1 MSCTTKSITEL
12 ASAIV
17 ANTKIVSNW
26 YAANNLPLPSF
37 DINSPTTIAIPPS
50 EKEVAAAHAQVIAD
64 SFSLHN
70 VLKGPNEMLMGLA
83 ANNVNDTMS
92 LQAMRRFK
100 VAEKFGLDERV
111 SFEFLSRACG
121 VNVVDLSRLV
131 RHAMTNHIFR
141 EDEDGLVAHTAASRV
156 LRENV
161 LLTNLVGI
169 LTEELFP
176 GAPHTLDA
184 LVKFDGF
191 HAPEHS
197 GFSLG
202 HHTDK
207 GLYDELRE
215 YPDRAQRFAGAMSG
229 FAAVQDLMPLSKGWD
244 WAAVDA
250 RKGTV
255 VDIGGGWGPVCI
267 GLAREHPNIKF
278 VVQDFGDV
286 IAEGPDHVPAD
297 LKERITFQSYNF
309 LEQEQPIADADVYY
323 LRAIL
328 HNWPDPYC
336 VKILKHILPSLSK
349 GAHIL
354 VQDWV
359 LGDPWTLPPYTEKY
373 FRSWDLNMTT
383 FFGSRER
390 TLADWEQLIK
400 GADDRLS
407 VHLFEIGADRL
418 LDITWA

>member
-1 MSCTTKSITEL
+1 MSCTTKSIIEL
-12 ASAIV
+12 ASSV
-17 ANTKIVSNW
+17 AHNTKIVND
-26 YAANNLPLPSF
+26 YYTANNLPLPSF
-37 DINSPTTIAIPPS
+37 DIDSPTTIAIPQS
-50 EKEVAAAHAQVIAD
+50 EKEVIAAHAQAIAD

-83 ANNVNDTMS
+83 ANNVNDALS

-100 VAEKFGLDERV
+100 VAEKFGPDEKV
-111 SFEFLSRACG
+111 SFEFLSQACG
-121 VNVVDLSRLV
+121 VNVVDLSRLI

-141 EDEDGLVAHTAASRV
+141 EEGGLVAHTAASRV

-176 GAPHTLDA
+176 SAPHTLDA
-184 LVKFDGF
+184 LVKFNGF
-191 HAPEHS
+191 HAPNHS

-207 GLYDELRE
+207 GLYDELRQ

-229 FAAVQDLMPLSKGWD
+229 FAAVQDIGPLARGWD
-244 WAAVDA
+244 WASVDA
-250 RKGTV
+250 CKGTV

-267 GLAREHPNIKF
+267 GLAKYYPNINF
-278 VVQDFGDV
+278 IVQDFGDV
-286 IAEGPDHVPAD
+286 VAEGPDHVPAE
-297 LKERITFQSYNF
+297 LKERIKFQSYNF
-309 LEQEQPIADADVYY
+309 LEQEQPVTDALVYY
-323 LRAIL
+323 MRAIL
-328 HNWPDPYC
+328 HNWPDPFC
-336 VKILKHILPSLSK
+336 VKILRHILPALQK

-390 TLADWEQLIK
+390 TLADWERLVTE
-400 GADDRLS
+400 ADAKLS
-407 VHLFEIGADRL
+407 VRLVEIGADRL

>member
-12 ASAIV
+12 AFSIST
-17 ANTKIVSNW
+17 NTKIVND
-26 YAANNLPLPSF
+26 YYVANNLPLPSF
-37 DINSPTTIAIPPS
+37 DINSPRTIAIPAS
-50 EKEVAAAHAQVIAD
+50 EKEVSAAHAQIIAD

-83 ANNVNDTMS
+83 ANNVNDTLS

-100 VAEKFGLDERV
+100 VAEKFGLDEKV
-111 SFEFLSRACG
+111 SFEFLSQACD
-121 VNVVDLSRLV
+121 VNIVDLSRLI

-141 EDEDGLVAHTAASRV
+141 EDENGLVAHTAASRV

-161 LLTNLVGI
+161 LLTSLVGI

-207 GLYDELRE
+207 GLYEELRA

-229 FAAVQDLMPLSKGWD
+229 FAAVQDLTPLSKGWD
-244 WAAVDA
+244 WVSVDS
-250 RKGTV
+250 RHGTV

-267 GLAREHPNIKF
+267 GLAKAYPNINF
-278 VVQDFGDV
+278 VVQDFEDV
-286 IAEGPDHVPAD
+286 VTEGPDHVPAE
-297 LKERITFQSYNF
+297 LEGRIKFQSYNF
-309 LEQEQPIADADVYY
+309 LEQVQPITDATVYY
-323 LRAIL
+323 MRAIL

-336 VKILKHILPSLSK
+336 VKILKHIIPSLDK
-349 GAHIL
+349 DAHIL

-359 LGDPWTLPPYTEKY
+359 LGDPWTLPAYTEKY

-390 TLADWEQLIK
+390 TFADWEKLIK
-400 GADDRLS
+400 KADDKLS
-407 VHLFEIGADRL
+407 VRLVQIGADRL

>member
-12 ASAIV
+12 ASSIAS
-17 ANTKIVSNW
+17 NTKIVND
-26 YAANNLPLPSF
+26 YYVAHGLPLPSF
-37 DINSPTTIAIPPS
+37 DINSPTTIAIPSS
-50 EKEVAAAHAQVIAD
+50 EKEVAAAHAHAIAD

-83 ANNVNDTMS
+83 ANNVNDTLS

-100 VAEKFGLDERV
+100 VAEKFGLDEKV
-111 SFEFLSRACG
+111 TFEFLSETCG
-121 VNVVDLSRLV
+121 VNIVDLSRLI

-141 EDEDGLVAHTAASRV
+141 EENGLVMHTAASRV

-161 LLTNLVGI
+161 LLSNLVGI

-184 LVKFDGF
+184 LVKFNGF
-191 HAPEHS
+191 HAPNHS

-207 GLYDELRE
+207 GLYDELRN
-215 YPDRAQRFAGAMSG
+215 YPERGQRFAGAMSG
-229 FAAVQDLMPLSKGWD
+229 FAAAQDLKPLSAGWD
-244 WAAVDA
+244 WASVDVS
-250 RKGTV
+250 KGTV

-267 GLAREHPNIKF
+267 GLAKDYPNINF
-278 VVQDFGDV
+278 VVQDFEDV
-286 IAEGPDHVPAD
+286 VAEGPSHVPSE
-297 LKERITFQSYNF
+297 LKERIKFQSYNF
-309 LEQEQPIADADVYY
+309 LEQPQPVTDATVYY
-323 LRAIL
+323 MRAIL

-336 VKILKHILPSLSK
+336 VKILNHVIPSLSK

-359 LGDPWTLPPYTEKY
+359 LADPWTLPPYTEKY

-390 TLADWEQLIK
+390 TLADWKELIK
-400 GADDRLS
+400 TADSRLA
-407 VHLFEIGADRL
+407 VRLVEIGNDRL